1 MHLLSVFSIRNRSL
15 IALVTIVVA
24 VFGGISLT
32 SLKQELIPSVEF
44 PQVAIVSAYPGAT
57 PEVVSN
63 DVSTKIEQAIQVVPN
78 LESTSATSSTGQSV
92 VSASFQYGS
101 NLASAEDKIQT
112 AVNALSLPDTVQTQI
127 VTGSFDDLPVLQ
139 LAVTAGGNQEQ
150 LVDRLNAS
158 AVPDLEKLDGVR
170 QADVFGNPGRRVVI
184 TPDEDEL
191 AAKGLTSQ
199 SISDALGDNGTL
211 IPGGTITQDG
221 TTLSVQTGERIAS
234 LKDIEALPLTASSS
248 GSSSGSG
255 GSSSGS
261 SAGTGGST
269 SGQATTG
276 QSATGQSA
284 TGQSATGQ
292 SATGGSAA
300 AGTSG
305 ENSTTA
311 GTGAA
316 GGSSASGA
324 TTGATGTSTTSTT
337 PTKLG
342 DVAKVAIEESPRT
355 SISRVDGKTALTIAI
370 TKTQEANTVDVS
382 ETVKQALPGIESKV
396 AGDPKVTVVFD
407 QAPYIQQSID
417 SLAEEGLLGLG
428 FAVLVILVFLLSVRS
443 TLVTAIS
450 IPTSVL
456 LAAIG
461 MRAAGYTLNI
471 ITLAALTIAIGRVV
485 DDSIVV
491 IENIK
496 RHMQPGVDRSRAVL
510 DAVREVAGAVTAST
524 LTTVAVFLPVA
535 FVAELV
541 GELFRPFA
549 LTVTMALVAS
559 LLVSLTIVPVL
570 AYWFLRPPK
579 AHRHAE
585 AATDLAAEGD
595 EVAAAPVVDAAG
607 HPVEAQ
613 PAGAQPA
620 GVQPAGV
627 QPAGVQPVGASA
639 ATGALASAA
648 DLHDAGRRDRLQRGY
663 RPVIGWTMR
672 RPWIVL
678 GLAFLVL
685 VGTGFAVPF
694 VKTNYLGDSG
704 QNTFTV
710 TQDLKPGT
718 SLDDQADAAAKV
730 EKVLRAV
737 RGVETVQTTIG
748 SSGQSIQAAF
758 GGGAS
763 ASVQYNVTTDS
774 AADQPTIQS
783 TARDRIE
790 RIDGV
795 GEVSLS
801 SAGGGFGGSSDIEV
815 DVTAPTQAE
824 LRTAA
829 ATVLR
834 EMRGVD
840 GTTEATSNLS
850 AAEPYLAVK
859 VDRQAAAERGLTEQQ
874 VGGLVAAAVSPR
886 DTGSVEID
894 DATLDVYIA
903 DPNPPKTISALQ
915 DLSIPTSTG
924 EAKLS
929 DLATIE
935 RSEGPTT
942 ITTSNAVRT
951 ATITVTPDASNL
963 GAAVQ
968 NVTAAVNALDLPKG
982 ASASI
987 GGVASSQSS
996 AFSQLFLAI
1005 LVAILIVYV
1014 IMVATFRSL
1023 LQPILLLMSVPFAAT
1038 GALLLQI
1045 VSGIPL
1051 GVASIIGLLML
1062 VGIVVTNAIV
1072 LVDLVNQYRR
1082 RGLRVAEA
1090 LVEGATRRLRPIL
1103 MTALATIFALV
1114 PMALG
1119 LTGKSGFISQ
1129 PLALVVIGGLVSST
1143 LLTLVVL
1150 PALYFVVERAR
1161 ERRADR
1167 IAAGTT
1173 RKQARQQRREER
1185 RAVRERKTASAD

>member
-1 MHLLSVFSIRNRSL
+1 VHLLSVFSLRNRAL
-15 IALVTIVVA
+15 IALVTVVVA
-24 VFGGISLT
+24 VFGGIALT
-32 SLKQELIPSVEF
+32 SLKQELIPSVQF

-78 LESTSATSSTGQSV
+78 LESTTATSSTGQSV
-92 VSASFQYGS
+92 VSASFDYGS

-139 LAVTAGGNQEQ
+139 LAVTGKGDQEQ
-150 LVDRLNAS
+150 LVDRLNAT
-158 AVPDLEKLDGVR
+158 AIPDIEKLDGVR

-184 TPDEDEL
+184 TPDTDEL
-191 AAKGLTSQ
+191 ASRGLSTQ
-199 SISDALGDNGTL
+199 SIADALDDNGTL
-211 IPGGTITQDG
+211 VPGGTITQDG

-234 LKDIEALPLTASSS
+234 IKDIEGLPLTVAS
-248 GSSSGSG
+248 SG
-255 GSSSGS
+255 GSSSGAGSSGSSSSGGAADAGAGATGGAGSTGGAGATGSAGATSGTAAS
-261 SAGTGGST
+261 SAAGAGSASSATAGGST
-269 SGQATTG
+269 
-276 QSATGQSA
+276 
-284 TGQSATGQ
+284 
-292 SATGGSAA
+292 
-300 AGTSG
+300 AGT
-305 ENSTTA
+305 
-311 GTGAA
+311 AA
-316 GGSSASGA
+316 
-324 TTGATGTSTTSTT
+324 TT
-337 PTKLG
+337 PTTIG

-355 SISRVDGKTALTIAI
+355 SISRVNGETALTIAI

-382 ETVKQALPGIESKV
+382 KTVRDALPGIEAKV
-396 AGDPKVTVVFD
+396 AGDPRFTVVFD

-428 FAVLVILVFLLSVRS
+428 FAVVVILLFLLSVRS
-443 TLVTAIS
+443 TIVTAIS

-461 MRAAGYTLNI
+461 MRATGYTLNV

-496 RHMQPGVDRSRAVL
+496 RHLQPGVDRTRAVL

-570 AYWFLRPPK
+570 AYWFLRTP
-579 AHRHAE
+579 
-585 AATDLAAEGD
+585 AAGGTVAGGAVAGG
-595 EVAAAPVVDAAG
+595 AAAGGAAAG
-607 HPVEAQ
+607 GAA
-613 PAGAQPA
+613 AG
-620 GVQPAGV
+620 
-627 QPAGVQPVGASA
+627 GAAADGSA
-639 ATGALASAA
+639 ATIALSSAE
-648 DLHDAGRRDRLQRGY
+648 DLHDAGTSDRLRRGY
-663 RPVIGWTMR
+663 QPVLRWAIGRPALVVVLAVL
-672 RPWIVL
+672 VL
-678 GLAFLVL
+678 G
-685 VGTGFAVPF
+685 GTAAAVPF

-710 TQDLKPGT
+710 TQDLEPGT
-718 SLDDQADAAAKV
+718 SLDEQSDAAQEV
-730 EKVLRAV
+730 ERVLR
-737 RGVETVQTTIG
+737 GVQGVQTVQTTIG
-748 SSGQSIQAAF
+748 TSGQSIQAAF

-763 ASVQYNVTTDS
+763 ASVQYNVTTD
-774 AADQPTIQS
+774 AGDDQTTIQS
-783 TARDRIE
+783 TARDRID

-829 ATVLR
+829 ASVLR
-834 EMRGVD
+834 EMRKVD
-840 GTTEATSNLS
+840 GTTGATSNLS
-850 AAEPYLAVK
+850 ASEPYLAVR
-859 VDRQAAAERGLTEQQ
+859 VDRQAAAERGLTETQ
-874 VGGLVAAAVSPR
+874 VGGIVAAAVSPR
-886 DTGSVEID
+886 DTGTIEID

-903 DPNPPKTISALQ
+903 DPEPPTTVAALRS
-915 DLSIPTSTG
+915 LSIPTSTG
-924 EAKLS
+924 SVPLS
-929 DLATIE
+929 DLATVE
-935 RSEGPTT
+935 QSEGPTS

-951 ATITVTPDASNL
+951 ATITVTPDSTNL

-968 NVTAAVNALDLPKG
+968 NVTAAVDGLDLPRG
-982 ASASI
+982 ASAEI

-996 AFSQLFLAI
+996 AFSQLLLAM
-1005 LVAILIVYV
+1005 LVAVLIVYV

-1023 LQPILLLMSVPFAAT
+1023 RQPLLLLVSVPFAVT

-1045 VSGIPL
+1045 VTGIPL
-1051 GVASIIGLLML
+1051 GVASLIGLLML

-1072 LVDLVNQYRR
+1072 LIDLVNQYRR
-1082 RGLRVAEA
+1082 RGLRVHDA
-1090 LVEGATRRLRPIL
+1090 LIEGATRRLRPIL
-1103 MTALATIFALV
+1103 MTALATIFALL
-1114 PMALG
+1114 PMAVG
-1119 LTGKSGFISQ
+1119 LTGRSGFISQ

-1150 PALYFVVERAR
+1150 PSLYALVEGLF

-1167 IAAGTT
+1167 RAAREAAAGEAT
-1173 RKQARQQRREER
+1173 ARE
-1185 RAVRERKTASAD
+1185 ATAGDAAARGAAAGED

>member
-1 MHLLSVFSIRNRSL
+1 MHLLSVFSIRNRAL

-78 LESTSATSSTGQSV
+78 LESTTSTSSTGQSV
-92 VSASFQYGS
+92 VSASFDYGS

-139 LAVTAGGNQEQ
+139 LAVTASGNQEQ
-150 LVDRLNAS
+150 LVDRLNAT

-170 QADVFGNPGRRVVI
+170 QASVFGNPGRRVVI
-184 TPDEDEL
+184 TPNESEL

-199 SISDALGDNGTL
+199 SISDALSDNGTL

-221 TTLSVQTGERIAS
+221 TTLSVQTGQRIAS
-234 LKDIEALPLTASSS
+234 LADIEDLPLTASSS
-248 GSSSGSG
+248 SSSST
-255 GSSSGS
+255 SSSS
-261 SAGTGGST
+261 SAG
-269 SGQATTG
+269 
-276 QSATGQSA
+276 
-284 TGQSATGQ
+284 
-292 SATGGSAA
+292 GSA
-300 AGTSG
+300 S
-305 ENSTTA
+305 
-311 GTGAA
+311 GAA
-316 GGSSASGA
+316 GGSAASGGAASGGAAGGTQTSGDGTAGGSAAGQTGTGTTA
-324 TTGATGTSTTSTT
+324 TGGTGASTAST
-337 PTKLG
+337 PTALG
-342 DVAKVAIEESPRT
+342 DVATVRIEESPRT
-355 SISRVDGKTALTIAI
+355 SISRVDGKTALTVAI

-382 ETVKQALPGIESKV
+382 ETVKAALPGIEAKV
-396 AGDPKVTVVFD
+396 EGDPQFTVVFD

-496 RHMQPGVDRSRAVL
+496 RHLQPGVDRGRAVL

-570 AYWFLRPPK
+570 AYWFLRAPK
-579 AHRHAE
+579 THRHA
-585 AATDLAAEGD
+585 AADGGEHAAGAGAAGSG
-595 EVAAAPVVDAAG
+595 AAAAG
-607 HPVEAQ
+607 S
-613 PAGAQPA
+613 G
-620 GVQPAGV
+620 
-627 QPAGVQPVGASA
+627 
-639 ATGALASAA
+639 ATGSLASAA
-648 DLHDAGRRDRLQRGY
+648 DLHDAGTSDRLRRGY
-663 RPVIGWTMR
+663 LPVLRWAIGRPALV
-672 RPWIVL
+672 IVL
-678 GLAFLVL
+678 AVLVL
-685 VGTGFAVPF
+685 GGTAAAVPF

-710 TQDLKPGT
+710 TQDLEPGT
-718 SLDDQADAAAKV
+718 SLDDQADAAERV
-730 EKVLRAV
+730 ERVLRDL
-737 RGVETVQTTIG
+737 RGVDTVQTTIG
-748 SSGQSIQAAF
+748 TSGQSIQAAF

-763 ASVQYNVTTDS
+763 ASVQYNVTTD
-774 AADQPTIQS
+774 AQADQTTIQS
-783 TARDRIE
+783 TARERIE

-815 DVTAPTQAE
+815 DVTAPTQSE
-824 LRTAA
+824 LQTAA
-829 ATVLR
+829 EQVLR

-840 GTTEATSNLS
+840 GTTGATSNLS

-859 VDRQAAAERGLTEQQ
+859 VDRAAAAERGLTETQ
-874 VGGLVAAAVSPR
+874 VGGIVAAAVSPR

-903 DPNPPKTISALQ
+903 DPEPPTTIDALKS
-915 DLSIPTSTG
+915 LSVPTSTG
-924 EAKLS
+924 SVPLS
-929 DLATIE
+929 DLATVE
-935 RSEGPTT
+935 QSDGPTT

-951 ATITVTPDASNL
+951 ATITVTPDSTNL

-968 NVTAAVNALDLPKG
+968 NVTAAVDRLDLPRG

-996 AFSQLFLAI
+996 AFSQLLLAV
-1005 LVAILIVYV
+1005 LVAVLIVYV

-1023 LQPILLLMSVPFAAT
+1023 LQPVLLLMSVPFAAT

-1045 VSGIPL
+1045 VTGIPL
-1051 GVASIIGLLML
+1051 GVASLIGLLML

-1072 LVDLVNQYRR
+1072 LIDLVNQYRR
-1082 RGLRVAEA
+1082 RGLRVREA

-1103 MTALATIFALV
+1103 MTALATIFALL
-1114 PMALG
+1114 PMAIG

-1150 PALYFVVERAR
+1150 PSLYFVVERAR

-1167 IAAGTT
+1167 REAGLT
-1173 RKQARQQRREER
+1173 RTEARQQRHEER
-1185 RAVRERKTASAD
+1185 SAGEQEAAPTD

>member
-1 MHLLSVFSIRNRSL
+1 MHLLSVFSLRNRAL
-15 IALVTIVVA
+15 IALVTVVVA
-24 VFGGISLT
+24 VFGGIALT
-32 SLKQELIPSVEF
+32 SLKQELIPSVQF

-78 LESTSATSSTGQSV
+78 LESTTATSSTGQSV
-92 VSASFQYGS
+92 VSASFDYGS

-139 LAVTAGGNQEQ
+139 LAVTGKGDQEQ
-150 LVDRLNAS
+150 LVDRLNAT
-158 AVPDLEKLDGVR
+158 AIPDIEKLDGVR

-184 TPDEDEL
+184 TPDTDEL
-191 AAKGLTSQ
+191 ASRGLSTQ
-199 SISDALGDNGTL
+199 SIADALDDNGTL
-211 IPGGTITQDG
+211 VPGGTITQDG

-234 LKDIEALPLTASSS
+234 IKDIEGLPLTASSS
-248 GSSSGSG
+248 G
-255 GSSSGS
+255 GSSSGAGS
-261 SAGTGGST
+261 SGSSSSGGAADAGAG
-269 SGQATTG
+269 
-276 QSATGQSA
+276 
-284 TGQSATGQ
+284 
-292 SATGGSAA
+292 ATGGAGSTGAVDATSGTAASSAA
-300 AGTSG
+300 GAGSA
-305 ENSTTA
+305 SSATA
-311 GTGAA
+311 GTGTAA
-316 GGSSASGA
+316 
-324 TTGATGTSTTSTT
+324 TT
-337 PTKLG
+337 PTTIG

-355 SISRVDGKTALTIAI
+355 SISRVNGETALTIAI

-382 ETVKQALPGIESKV
+382 KTVRDALPGIEAKV
-396 AGDPKVTVVFD
+396 AGDPRFTVVFD

-428 FAVLVILVFLLSVRS
+428 FAVVVILLFLLSVRS
-443 TLVTAIS
+443 TIVTAIS

-461 MRAAGYTLNI
+461 MRATGYTLNV

-496 RHMQPGVDRSRAVL
+496 RHLQPGVDRTRAVL

-570 AYWFLRPPK
+570 AYWFLRTP
-579 AHRHAE
+579 
-585 AATDLAAEGD
+585 AAGGTVAGG
-595 EVAAAPVVDAAG
+595 AAAGGAAAG
-607 HPVEAQ
+607 GAA
-613 PAGAQPA
+613 AG
-620 GVQPAGV
+620 
-627 QPAGVQPVGASA
+627 GAAADGSA
-639 ATGALASAA
+639 ATAALSSAE
-648 DLHDAGRRDRLQRGY
+648 DLHDAGTSDRLRRGY
-663 RPVIGWTMR
+663 QPVLRWAIGRPALVVVLAVL
-672 RPWIVL
+672 VL
-678 GLAFLVL
+678 G
-685 VGTGFAVPF
+685 GTAAAVPF

-710 TQDLKPGT
+710 TQDLEPGT
-718 SLDDQADAAAKV
+718 SLGEQSDAAKEV
-730 EKVLRAV
+730 ERVLR
-737 RGVETVQTTIG
+737 GVQGVQTVQTTIG
-748 SSGQSIQAAF
+748 TSGQSIQAAF

-763 ASVQYNVTTDS
+763 ASVQYNVTTD
-774 AADQPTIQS
+774 AGDDQTAIQS
-783 TARDRIE
+783 TARDRID

-829 ATVLR
+829 ASVLR
-834 EMRGVD
+834 EMRKVD
-840 GTTEATSNLS
+840 GTTGATSNLS
-850 AAEPYLAVK
+850 ASEPYLAVR
-859 VDRQAAAERGLTEQQ
+859 VDRQAAAERGLTETQ
-874 VGGLVAAAVSPR
+874 VGGIVAAAVSPR
-886 DTGSVEID
+886 DTGTIEID

-903 DPNPPKTISALQ
+903 DPEPPTTVAALRS
-915 DLSIPTSTG
+915 LSVPTSTG
-924 EAKLS
+924 SVPLS
-929 DLATIE
+929 DLATVE
-935 RSEGPTT
+935 QSEGPTS

-951 ATITVTPDASNL
+951 ATITVTPDSTNL

-968 NVTAAVNALDLPKG
+968 NVTAAVDALDLPRG
-982 ASASI
+982 ASAEI

-996 AFSQLFLAI
+996 AFSQLLLAM
-1005 LVAILIVYV
+1005 LVAVLIVYV

-1023 LQPILLLMSVPFAAT
+1023 RQPLLLLVSVPFAVT

-1045 VSGIPL
+1045 VTGIPL
-1051 GVASIIGLLML
+1051 GVASLIGLLML

-1072 LVDLVNQYRR
+1072 LIDLVNQYRR
-1082 RGLRVAEA
+1082 RGLRVHDA
-1090 LVEGATRRLRPIL
+1090 LIEGATRRLRPIL
-1103 MTALATIFALV
+1103 MTALATIFALL
-1114 PMALG
+1114 PMAVG
-1119 LTGKSGFISQ
+1119 LTGRSGFISQ

-1150 PALYFVVERAR
+1150 PSLYALVEGLF

-1167 IAAGTT
+1167 RAARGAAAGEAT
-1173 RKQARQQRREER
+1173 AREATAGDAAARE
-1185 RAVRERKTASAD
+1185 ATAGVAAARGPAAGED

>member
-1 MHLLSVFSIRNRSL
+1 MHLLSVFSLRNRAL

-24 VFGGISLT
+24 VFGGVALT
-32 SLKQELIPSVEF
+32 NLKQELIPSVQF

-63 DVSTKIEQAIQVVPN
+63 DVSTKIEQAIQVVPD

-92 VSASFQYGS
+92 VSASFDYGS

-139 LAVTAGGNQEQ
+139 LAVTASGNQEQ
-150 LVDRLNAS
+150 LVDRLNAT

-170 QADVFGNPGRRVVI
+170 QADVFGNPGRRIVI
-184 TPDEDEL
+184 TPNEDEL
-191 AAKGLTSQ
+191 AARGLTTQ
-199 SISDALGDNGTL
+199 SISNALDDNGTL
-211 IPGGTITQDG
+211 VPGGTITQDG
-221 TTLSVQTGERIAS
+221 TTLSVQTGQRIAS
-234 LKDIEALPLTASSS
+234 LDDIRGLPLTASS
-248 GSSSGSG
+248 GSG
-255 GSSSGS
+255 ASGS
-261 SAGTGGST
+261 SAGGASAGGAATDSGSAAGAPGST
-269 SGQATTG
+269 GTGSTTSGDGTA
-276 QSATGQSA
+276 
-284 TGQSATGQ
+284 
-292 SATGGSAA
+292 GGSAA
-300 AGTSG
+300 GQ
-305 ENSTTA
+305 A
-311 GTGAA
+311 GTGTA
-316 GGSSASGA
+316 
-324 TTGATGTSTTSTT
+324 ATGGAGASTAST
-337 PTKLG
+337 PTSLG
-342 DVAKVAIEESPRT
+342 DVATVQIEESPRT

-382 ETVKQALPGIESKV
+382 ETVKDALPGIEAKV
-396 AGDPKVTVVFD
+396 TGDPQFTVVFD

-428 FAVLVILVFLLSVRS
+428 FAVLVILVFLLSWRS

-461 MRAAGYTLNI
+461 MQAAGYTLNI

-496 RHMQPGVDRSRAVL
+496 RHLQPGVDRGRAVL

-549 LTVTMALVAS
+549 LTVTMALLAS
-559 LLVSLTIVPVL
+559 LFVSLTIVPVL
-570 AYWFLRPPK
+570 AYWWLRAPRT
-579 AHRHAE
+579 HRHAAVPTTGSTE
-585 AATDLAAEGD
+585 TVATDPS
-595 EVAAAPVVDAAG
+595 AP
-607 HPVEAQ
+607 
-613 PAGAQPA
+613 
-620 GVQPAGV
+620 
-627 QPAGVQPVGASA
+627 ASA
-639 ATGALASAA
+639 SSGSAGSTSTGALASAA
-648 DLHDAGRRDRLQRGY
+648 DLHDAGTSDRLRRGY
-663 RPVIGWTMR
+663 LPVLRWAVGRP
-672 RPWIVL
+672 
-678 GLAFLVL
+678 ALVL
-685 VGTGFAVPF
+685 VLALVVLGGTAAAVPF

-710 TQDLKPGT
+710 TQDLEPGT
-718 SLDDQADAAAKV
+718 SLDVQSDAARKV
-730 EKVLRAV
+730 ERVLQDV
-737 RGVETVQTTIG
+737 SGVETVQTTIG

-763 ASVQYNVTTDS
+763 ASVQYNVTTD
-774 AADQPTIQS
+774 AGADQTTVQS
-783 TARDRIE
+783 TARDRID

-815 DVTAPTQAE
+815 DVTAPTQSE
-824 LRTAA
+824 LETAA
-829 ATVLR
+829 QRVLTT
-834 EMRGVD
+834 MRDVD
-840 GTTEATSNLS
+840 GTTSATSNLS

-859 VDRQAAAERGLTEQQ
+859 VDRAAAAERGLTETQ
-874 VGGLVAAAVSPR
+874 VGGIVAAAVSPR

-903 DPNPPKTISALQ
+903 DPQPPTTIDALKS
-915 DLSIPTSTG
+915 LSIPTASG
-924 EAKLS
+924 EVPLTDVATVEQS
-929 DLATIE
+929 D
-935 RSEGPTT
+935 GPTT

-951 ATITVTPDASNL
+951 ATITVTPDSTNL
-963 GAAVQ
+963 GQAVQ
-968 NVTAAVNALDLPKG
+968 NVTQAVDALDLPKG
-982 ASASI
+982 ASATI

-996 AFSQLFLAI
+996 AFSQLLLAV

-1023 LQPILLLMSVPFAAT
+1023 LQPILLLLSVPFAAT

-1045 VSGIPL
+1045 VTGIPL
-1051 GVASIIGLLML
+1051 GVASLIGLLML

-1072 LVDLVNQYRR
+1072 LIDLVNQYRR
-1082 RGLRVAEA
+1082 RGLRVREA
-1090 LVEGATRRLRPIL
+1090 LIEGATRRLRPIL
-1103 MTALATIFALV
+1103 MTALATIFALL
-1114 PMALG
+1114 PMAIG

-1150 PALYFVVERAR
+1150 PALYSVVEGFR

-1167 IAAGTT
+1167 KAE
-1173 RKQARQQRREER
+1173 REAPAER
-1185 RAVRERKTASAD
+1185 EAVAEH

>member
-1 MHLLSVFSIRNRSL
+1 VHFLSVFSIRNRAL

-24 VFGGISLT
+24 VFGSVALT
-32 SLKQELIPSVEF
+32 NLKQELIPSVEF

-92 VSASFQYGS
+92 VSASFDYGS

-139 LAVTAGGNQEQ
+139 LAVTASGNQEQ
-150 LVDRLNAS
+150 LVDRLNAT
-158 AVPDLEKLDGVR
+158 AIPDLEKLDGVR

-184 TPDEDEL
+184 TPNEDEL
-191 AAKGLTSQ
+191 AARGLTSQ
-199 SISDALGDNGTL
+199 SISDALDDNGTL

-221 TTLSVQTGERIAS
+221 KTLSVQTGQRIAS
-234 LKDIEALPLTASSS
+234 IADIEALPLTAA
-248 GSSSGSG
+248 SG
-255 GSSSGS
+255 GSSTSS
-261 SAGTGGST
+261 SASTGGSAN
-269 SGQATTG
+269 GG
-276 QSATGQSA
+276 
-284 TGQSATGQ
+284 
-292 SATGGSAA
+292 SATGGAGGTGGATGGAAASGDGTAGGSAA
-300 AGTSG
+300 GGTGTGTSATG
-305 ENSTTA
+305 
-311 GTGAA
+311 GTGA
-316 GGSSASGA
+316 SRASTA
-324 TTGATGTSTTSTT
+324 TS
-337 PTKLG
+337 LG
-342 DVAKVAIEESPRT
+342 DVATVQIEESPRT

-382 ETVKQALPGIESKV
+382 ETVKDALPGIEAKV
-396 AGDPKVTVVFD
+396 TGDPRFTVVFD

-428 FAVLVILVFLLSVRS
+428 FAVIVILVFLLSVRS
-443 TLVTAIS
+443 TIVTAIS

-461 MRAAGYTLNI
+461 MQAAGYTLNI

-496 RHMQPGVDRSRAVL
+496 RHLQPGVDRGRAVL

-549 LTVTMALVAS
+549 LTVTMALIAS

-570 AYWFLRPPK
+570 AYWFLRAPK
-579 AHRHAE
+579 GHAHAAGR
-585 AATDLAAEGD
+585 AAT
-595 EVAAAPVVDAAG
+595 
-607 HPVEAQ
+607 
-613 PAGAQPA
+613 
-620 GVQPAGV
+620 
-627 QPAGVQPVGASA
+627 
-639 ATGALASAA
+639 TGSTGSLASGA
-648 DLHDAGRRDRLQRGY
+648 DLHDAGAPDRLRRGY
-663 RPVIGWTMR
+663 QPVLRWAIGRP
-672 RPWIVL
+672 
-678 GLAFLVL
+678 ALVL
-685 VGTGFAVPF
+685 VLALLVLGGTAAAVPF

-710 TQDLKPGT
+710 TQDLAAGT
-718 SLDDQADAAAKV
+718 SLDVQADAARKV
-730 EKVLRAV
+730 ERVLQDV
-737 RGVETVQTTIG
+737 PGVETVQTTIG
-748 SSGQSIQAAF
+748 TSGQSIQAAF

-774 AADQPTIQS
+774 ARDQTTIQS
-783 TARDRIE
+783 TARQRID

-815 DVTAPTQAE
+815 DVTAPTQSE
-824 LRTAA
+824 LQTAA
-829 ATVLR
+829 KTVLAK
-834 EMRGVD
+834 MRGVD
-840 GTTEATSNLS
+840 GTTSATSNLA

-859 VDRQAAAERGLTEQQ
+859 VDRRAAAERGLTETQ

-903 DPNPPKTISALQ
+903 DPAPPTTIDALRS
-915 DLSIPTSTG
+915 LSIPTATG
-924 EAKLS
+924 AVPLS
-929 DLATIE
+929 DLATVE
-935 RSEGPTT
+935 QSEGPTS

-968 NVTAAVNALDLPKG
+968 NVTAAVDGIDLPKG

-996 AFSQLFLAI
+996 AFSQLLLAV
-1005 LVAILIVYV
+1005 LVAVLIVYV

-1023 LQPILLLMSVPFAAT
+1023 RQPVMLLASVPFAAT

-1045 VSGIPL
+1045 VTGIPL
-1051 GVASIIGLLML
+1051 GVASLIGLLML

-1072 LVDLVNQYRR
+1072 LIDLVNQYRR
-1082 RGLRVAEA
+1082 RGLRVHEA

-1103 MTALATIFALV
+1103 MTALATIFALL
-1114 PMALG
+1114 PMAIG

-1150 PALYFVVERAR
+1150 PALYALVEGFF

-1167 IAAGTT
+1167 RAEA
-1173 RKQARQQRREER
+1173 ER
-1185 RAVRERKTASAD
+1185 RAEPGAGSGSGSGAGAAAHGEAEAPTV

>member
-1 MHLLSVFSIRNRSL
+1 MHLLSVFSIRNRAL

-78 LESTSATSSTGQSV
+78 LESTTSTSSTGQSV
-92 VSASFQYGS
+92 VSASFDYGS

-139 LAVTAGGNQEQ
+139 LAVTASGNQEQ
-150 LVDRLNAS
+150 LVDRLNAT

-170 QADVFGNPGRRVVI
+170 QASVFGNPGRRVVI
-184 TPDEDEL
+184 TPNESEL

-199 SISDALGDNGTL
+199 SISDALSDNGTL

-221 TTLSVQTGERIAS
+221 TTLSVQTGQRIAS
-234 LKDIEALPLTASSS
+234 LADIEDLPLTASSS
-248 GSSSGSG
+248 SSSST
-255 GSSSGS
+255 SSSS
-261 SAGTGGST
+261 SAG
-269 SGQATTG
+269 
-276 QSATGQSA
+276 
-284 TGQSATGQ
+284 
-292 SATGGSAA
+292 GSA
-300 AGTSG
+300 S
-305 ENSTTA
+305 
-311 GTGAA
+311 GAA
-316 GGSSASGA
+316 GGSAASGGAASGGAAGGTQTSGDGTAGGSAAGQTGTGTTATGGAGASSAS
-324 TTGATGTSTTSTT
+324 S
-337 PTKLG
+337 PTRLG
-342 DVAKVAIEESPRT
+342 DVATVQIAESPRT

-382 ETVKQALPGIESKV
+382 ETVKAALPGIEAKV
-396 AGDPKVTVVFD
+396 TGSPQFTVVFD

-428 FAVLVILVFLLSVRS
+428 FAVVVILVFLLSLRS
-443 TLVTAIS
+443 TIVTAIS

-496 RHMQPGVDRSRAVL
+496 RHLQPGVDRGRAVL

-579 AHRHAE
+579 GHEHA
-585 AATDLAAEGD
+585 
-595 EVAAAPVVDAAG
+595 
-607 HPVEAQ
+607 
-613 PAGAQPA
+613 
-620 GVQPAGV
+620 
-627 QPAGVQPVGASA
+627 GASA
-639 ATGALASAA
+639 SPDSSASPASAASSTGALSSAA
-648 DLHDAGRRDRLQRGY
+648 DLHDAAAPDRLRRGY
-663 RPVIGWTMR
+663 QPVLRWAIGRPA
-672 RPWIVL
+672 IVL
-678 GLAFLVL
+678 VLAVLVL
-685 VGTGFAVPF
+685 GGTAAAVPF

-718 SLDDQADAAAKV
+718 SLAVQSDEAEKV
-730 EKVLRAV
+730 ERALRDV
-737 RGVETVQTTIG
+737 PGVQTVQTTIG

-763 ASVQYNVTTDS
+763 ASVQYNVTTD
-774 AADQPTIQS
+774 AQRDQTTIQS
-783 TARDRIE
+783 EARKRID
-790 RIDGV
+790 RIDGA
-795 GEVSLS
+795 GEVSLTS
-801 SAGGGFGGSSDIEV
+801 SSGFGGSSDIEV
-815 DVTAPTQAE
+815 DVTAPTQTE
-824 LRTAA
+824 LQTAA
-829 ATVLR
+829 QQVLE
-834 EMRGVD
+834 EMRAVD
-840 GTTEATSNLS
+840 GTTGATSNLS

-859 VDRQAAAERGLTEQQ
+859 VDRQAAAERGLTETQ

-903 DPNPPKTISALQ
+903 DANPPATIDALKN
-915 DLSIPTSTG
+915 LSIPTATG
-924 EAKLS
+924 EVPLS
-929 DLATIE
+929 DLATVE
-935 RSEGPTT
+935 QSDGPTT

-968 NVTAAVNALDLPKG
+968 NVTKAVDQLDLPKG

-1005 LVAILIVYV
+1005 LVAVLIVYV

-1023 LQPILLLMSVPFAAT
+1023 LQPVLLLFSVPFAAT
-1038 GALLLQI
+1038 GAVLLQI
-1045 VSGIPL
+1045 ATGIPL

-1072 LVDLVNQYRR
+1072 LIDLVNQYRR
-1082 RGLRVAEA
+1082 RGLRVREA

-1103 MTALATIFALV
+1103 MTALATIFALL
-1114 PMALG
+1114 PMAMG

-1150 PALYFVVERAR
+1150 PALYSVVEGAR

-1167 IAAGTT
+1167 RAAKSGVAGEPAPDGVSDP
-1173 RKQARQQRREER
+1173 R
-1185 RAVRERKTASAD
+1185 

>member
-1 MHLLSVFSIRNRSL
+1 MFLLSVFSLRNRAL

-24 VFGGISLT
+24 VFGGVALN

-63 DVSTKIEQAIQVVPN
+63 DVSTKIEQAVQVVPD
-78 LESTSATSSTGQSV
+78 LESTTATSSTGQSV
-92 VSASFQYGS
+92 VSASFAYGS

-139 LAVTAGGNQEQ
+139 LAVTGSGDQEQ
-150 LVDRLNAS
+150 LVDRLTAT
-158 AVPDLEKLDGVR
+158 AIPDLEKLDGVR

-184 TPDEDEL
+184 TPNEDEL
-191 AAKGLTSQ
+191 ASRGLSTQ
-199 SISDALGDNGTL
+199 AISDALDDNGTL

-221 TTLSVQTGERIAS
+221 RTLSVQTGQRIAS
-234 LKDIEALPLTASSS
+234 LDDIRGLPLTASS
-248 GSSSGSG
+248 GSG
-255 GSSSGS
+255 SSGS
-261 SAGTGGST
+261 SGSASGAGGAATGSGAAAGAPGSTGTATGTGAAA
-269 SGQATTG
+269 SGDGTA
-276 QSATGQSA
+276 
-284 TGQSATGQ
+284 
-292 SATGGSAA
+292 GGSAA
-300 AGTSG
+300 GRTGTAATG
-305 ENSTTA
+305 

-316 GGSSASGA
+316 PAS
-324 TTGATGTSTTSTT
+324 T

-342 DVAKVAIEESPRT
+342 DVATVQIEESPRT
-355 SISRVDGKTALTIAI
+355 SISRVDGKAALTIAI

-382 ETVKQALPGIESKV
+382 ETVKAALPGIEAKV
-396 AGDPKVTVVFD
+396 AGNPDFTVVFD

-428 FAVLVILVFLLSVRS
+428 FAVVVILVFLLSWRS

-496 RHMQPGVDRSRAVL
+496 RHLQPGVDRSRAVL

-570 AYWFLRPPK
+570 AYWFLRAPK
-579 AHRHAE
+579 VHRHA
-585 AATDLAAEGD
+585 
-595 EVAAAPVVDAAG
+595 AAAGAEADAPGVDDG
-607 HPVEAQ
+607 PR
-613 PAGAQPA
+613 
-620 GVQPAGV
+620 
-627 QPAGVQPVGASA
+627 ASA
-639 ATGALASAA
+639 TATGSLGSAA
-648 DLHDAGRRDRLQRGY
+648 DLHDAEASDRLRRGY
-663 RPVIGWTMR
+663 QPVLRWVIRRPVTV
-672 RPWIVL
+672 VL
-678 GLAFLVL
+678 LAVLVL
-685 VGTGFAVPF
+685 AGTAAAVPF

-718 SLDDQADAAAKV
+718 SLDQQSDAAQRV
-730 EKVLRAV
+730 ERVLRDV
-737 RGVETVQTTIG
+737 DGVETVQTTIG

-763 ASVQYNVTTDS
+763 ASVQYNVTTD
-774 AADQPTIQS
+774 AGADQTTIQS
-783 TARDRIE
+783 SARDRIG

-795 GEVSLS
+795 GEVSIS
-801 SAGGGFGGSSDIEV
+801 SGGGGFGGSSDIEV

-824 LRTAA
+824 LQTAA
-829 ATVLR
+829 GQVLR
-834 EMRGVD
+834 QMQQVD
-840 GTTEATSNLS
+840 GTTGATSNLS
-850 AAEPYLAVK
+850 AAQPFLAVR
-859 VDRQAAAERGLTEQQ
+859 VDRQAAAERGLTETQI
-874 VGGLVAAAVSPR
+874 GGVVAASVSPR

-903 DPNPPKTISALQ
+903 DPEPPTTIDALRA
-915 DLSIPTSTG
+915 LSIPTASGDVRLTDVATV
-924 EAKLS
+924 EQS
-929 DLATIE
+929 D
-935 RSEGPTT
+935 GPTT
-942 ITTSNAVRT
+942 ITTANAVRT
-951 ATITVTPDASNL
+951 ATITVTPDSTNL

-968 NVTAAVNALDLPKG
+968 NVTSAVDRLDLPRG

-996 AFSQLFLAI
+996 AFSQLLLAA
-1005 LVAILIVYV
+1005 LVAVLIVYV

-1023 LQPILLLMSVPFAAT
+1023 LQPLLLLVSVPFAAT

-1045 VSGIPL
+1045 ITGIPL
-1051 GVASIIGLLML
+1051 GVASLIGLLML

-1072 LVDLVNQYRR
+1072 LIDLVNQYRR
-1082 RGLRVAEA
+1082 RGLRVREA

-1103 MTALATIFALV
+1103 MTALATIFALL
-1114 PMALG
+1114 PMAVG

-1150 PALYFVVERAR
+1150 PSLYALVEGAR
-1161 ERRADR
+1161 ERRA
-1167 IAAGTT
+1167 
-1173 RKQARQQRREER
+1173 ER
-1185 RAVRERKTASAD
+1185 RAAGLPNDGLLRRAFRRVFRRGATS